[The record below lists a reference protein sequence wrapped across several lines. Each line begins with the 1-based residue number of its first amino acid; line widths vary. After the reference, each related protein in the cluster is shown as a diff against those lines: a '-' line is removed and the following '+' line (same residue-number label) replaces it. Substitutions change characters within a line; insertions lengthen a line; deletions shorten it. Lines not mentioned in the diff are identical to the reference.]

1 MLTVGDQIRIAP
13 KTNSAKRAVS
23 SGLGSQVTVVD
34 VTDTFAVLKGVPA
47 YQIAPHGNPVPTS
60 PHARW
65 VAKSNDQ
72 HFRVLDV

>member
-1 MLTVGDQIRIAP
+1 MLTVGDRIRVLP

-23 SGLGSQVTVVD
+23 SGLGNLVAVVD
-34 VTDTFAVLKGVPA
+34 VTDACAALKGVPA